1 MRKMNLARFLDLPQP
16 HPITH
21 PLRQVCRFWML
32 DAAQSSRR
40 YRKMVIMTNAAA
52 IPSA

>member
-1 MRKMNLARFLDLPQP
+1 MRNMNLAHFLDLPQP
-16 HPITH
+16 HPITYS
-21 PLRQVCRFWML
+21 LRQGCRFGML

-40 YRKMVIMTNAAA
+40 YRKMVVMTNAAA